1 MVASCGMLAVLLLGL
16 TQYHLFLYRCIL
28 TKIAWIYTNMNSMKL
43 SWEDAQVFL
52 AVAEHQSFS
61 AAAKA
66 LGVAQPTISRHIQQL
81 ENNLKQQLFERGKHG
96 ARATEAA
103 TKLLPAAE
111 QMAKWAA
118 EFNRQALGVGNAV
131 SGVVKIAA
139 SPGVAVEQLAPFA
152 ARLLTLEPGITLE
165 VRSGVDHIDLTRG
178 DADVAIRS
186 QYPKEPE
193 LVVMHR
199 SFSQPIVVASK
210 AYANSIQQP
219 CTWQDLK
226 WVTWSSPYLNISP
239 RPILEKLID
248 NFAPIFSSDDYL
260 AQKAAVICGV
270 GAMIVGKPIGFG
282 LPNFIQS
289 GLVEI
294 DIGIT
299 IPPAEFY
306 IVCAKSMQQV
316 PRVRVVIERLIEVL
330 QHQEAE
336 AEH

>member
-1 MVASCGMLAVLLLGL
+1 
-16 TQYHLFLYRCIL
+16 
-28 TKIAWIYTNMNSMKL
+28 MNNTKL
-43 SWEDAQVFL
+43 SWQDAQVFL

-61 AAAKA
+61 AAAKV

-81 ENNLKQQLFERGKHG
+81 EGNLKQQLFERGKHG
-96 ARATEAA
+96 AKATEAA
-103 TKLLPAAE
+103 IKLMPAAE

-118 EFNRQALGVGNAV
+118 EFNRQALGVGKAV

-152 ARLLTLEPGITLE
+152 ARLLTLEPDITLE
-165 VRSGVDHIDLTRG
+165 ISSSIDHIDLTRG
-178 DADVAIRS
+178 GADVAIRT
-186 QYPKEPE
+186 QYPNESE

-199 SFSQPIVVASK
+199 ASSQPIVVASQ
-210 AYANSIQQP
+210 AYADSVKQP

-226 WVTWSSPYLNISP
+226 WVTWSSPYLNVTP

-248 NFAPIFSSDDYL
+248 NFEPVFSSDDYL
-260 AQKAAVICGV
+260 VQKAAVISGV
-270 GAMIVGKPIGFG
+270 GAMIVGKPIGFES
-282 LPNFIQS
+282 PNFKNS

-294 DIGIT
+294 DIGVT

-330 QHQEAE
+330 EDQG
-336 AEH
+336 